1 MSWAIRCRNLRKT
14 YAGKPPV
21 EAVRGIDLEIAEGE
35 CFGVLG
41 PNGAGK
47 TTTIEMF
54 EGLIEPTGG
63 EIEVFGVR
71 WRDDPQSIR
80 RRIGISLQETKFS
93 DKLTVLETVRL
104 FRSFY
109 PSGPTPEAA
118 IARVGLEEKS
128 RTWIK
133 NLSGGQ
139 RQRLAVAVA
148 LVGEPQLLFL
158 DEPTTGLD
166 PHSRR
171 QVWEVVASGKRQ
183 GRTTVLTTHY
193 MEEAEQLCDRIAL
206 VDRGRVIALGTPPQL
221 IAQLGGRHV
230 VEFALNPAEAMDDPS
245 EPWRDLSGVIARRRE
260 RDAIHLTVAEPH
272 VVLPLLLDQLARRGW
287 TLARLVT
294 RPAKLDDVFVAITGR
309 TLTEN
314 GSANGAER
322 AAEGG

>member
-322 AAEGG
+322 AAENG

>member
-1 MSWAIRCRNLRKT
+1 MSWAIRCRRLKKT
-14 YAGKPPV
+14 YPGRPPV
-21 EAVRGIDLEIAEGE
+21 EAVRGINLEIAEGE

-47 TTTIEMF
+47 TTTVEMLV
-54 EGLIEPTGG
+54 GLIEPSEG
-63 EIEVFGVR
+63 EIEVFGLR

-109 PSGPTPEAA
+109 PQGLSPEEAVEL
-118 IARVGLEEKS
+118 VGLHEKARS
-128 RTWIK
+128 WIK

-148 LVGEPQLLFL
+148 LVGDPQLLFL

-171 QVWEVVASGKRQ
+171 QVWEIIASGKRR

-230 VEFALNPAEAMDDPS
+230 IEFSLNPLEAMDDQS
-245 EPWRDLSGVIARRRE
+245 EPWRAAPGVLAARRE
-260 RDAIHLTVAEPH
+260 REGIHLAVAEPH
-272 VVLPLLLDQLARRGW
+272 QVLPVLLEIFNARGW
-287 TLARLVT
+287 SLRRLIT
-294 RPAKLDDVFVAITGR
+294 RPAKLDDVFVALTGR
-309 TLTEN
+309 TLNEN
-314 GSANGAER
+314 GSAGDDGNG
-322 AAEGG
+322 GGHR